1 MDYFNWYKLNS
12 NIKFNVL
19 KDNVYYSNNPINEM
33 SYKDPRCDLLKYHTI
48 SEEKYNKNNEL
59 YNEYEKIRILN
70 GIAEGNEMN
79 NLFPL
84 ECNLDLINGISF
96 NKGCYLGQEKVS
108 YMHSRVYLFNQNLII
123 RRIRPF
129 KCDDNSNELIIPSEL
144 ISKEWNNKTKLG
156 NIISY
161 NKGIL
166 KINLELNLGLCNINL
181 DGLKQC
187 KEIKS
192 NNTKISINPI
202 NN

>member
-1 MDYFNWYKLNS
+1 M
-12 NIKFNVL
+12 
-19 KDNVYYSNNPINEM
+19 
-33 SYKDPRCDLLKYHTI
+33 
-48 SEEKYNKNNEL
+48 
-59 YNEYEKIRILN
+59 
-70 GIAEGNEMN
+70 
-79 NLFPL
+79 
-84 ECNLDLINGISF
+84 
-96 NKGCYLGQEKVS
+96 
-108 YMHSRVYLFNQNLII
+108 
-123 RRIRPF
+123 PF
-129 KCDDNSNELIIPSEL
+129 QCDDNSNQLIIPSEL

>member
-1 MDYFNWYKLNS
+1 MDYFNWYKLKS

-70 GIAEGNEMN
+70 GIAEVNEMN

-96 NKGCYLGQEKVS
+96 NKGCYLGQEKVVICIQE
-108 YMHSRVYLFNQNLII
+108 YIYLI
-123 RRIRPF
+123 RI
-129 KCDDNSNELIIPSEL
+129 
-144 ISKEWNNKTKLG
+144 
-156 NIISY
+156 
-161 NKGIL
+161 
-166 KINLELNLGLCNINL
+166 
-181 DGLKQC
+181 
-187 KEIKS
+187 
-192 NNTKISINPI
+192 
-202 NN
+202 